1 MFDPADQSS
10 RHNASFTVIDVN
22 AIADRTLFDEKLK
35 RLIDEIHSAPAAEG
49 VQRVLIPGEREWKL
63 KREAERN
70 GISLPEDVIEKLRQA
85 GAMVGVEPK
94 FLS

>member
-35 RLIDEIHSAPAAEG
+35 RLIDEIHSARAAEG

-70 GISLPEDVIEKLRQA
+70 GIALPEDVIEKLRLA
-85 GAMVGVEPK
+85 GAMVGIEPK